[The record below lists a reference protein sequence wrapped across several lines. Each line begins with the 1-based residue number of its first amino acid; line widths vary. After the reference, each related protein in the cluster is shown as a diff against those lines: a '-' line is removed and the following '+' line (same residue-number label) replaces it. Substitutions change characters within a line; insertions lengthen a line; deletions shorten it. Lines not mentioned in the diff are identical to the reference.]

1 MAIILRYN
9 RNFKNQNL
17 EKQNQKRNFEKRIMI
32 TWQKSTSYF
41 KSNAKI
47 FFDDSFEVDTI
58 LKNISFKNRD
68 LKFVSGKQYSFL
80 QDCINWPKCL
90 KSFKLDGRFNVICS
104 ESLIG
109 FNYKEIESVSVGY
122 KEDYQ
127 MFSLDFEEFL
137 QAKGFIEE
145 QVNNL

>member
-1 MAIILRYN
+1 M
-9 RNFKNQNL
+9 
-17 EKQNQKRNFEKRIMI
+17 
-32 TWQKSTSYF
+32 
-41 KSNAKI
+41 
-47 FFDDSFEVDTI
+47 
-58 LKNISFKNRD
+58 KNISFKNRD

-109 FNYKEIESVSVGY
+109 INYKEIESVSVGY

-137 QAKGFIEE
+137 
-145 QVNNL
+145 